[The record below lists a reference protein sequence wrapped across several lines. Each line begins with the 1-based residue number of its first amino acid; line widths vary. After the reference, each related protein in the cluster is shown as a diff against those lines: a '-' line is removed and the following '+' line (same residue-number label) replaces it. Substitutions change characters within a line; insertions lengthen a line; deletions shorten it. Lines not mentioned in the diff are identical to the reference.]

1 MNARWTTA
9 AALLATACGP
19 GEGTALLSADQN
31 YDFSST
37 LSVEVQEIAA
47 GQDAVVDWSEL
58 SVDQLGKEI
67 ATSEVD
73 QLMIVRFED
82 LSQAEVLDLAAKDC
96 LKQKDVTGVVEVF
109 PEDSDTQ
116 AMLSD
121 FQLIG
126 YNVDPAE
133 QFQED
138 MGTFLMSVYTSEMA
152 GVRMSSFLAPST
164 ASENGFVGVGNE
176 TSQIAFQVDLDAGN
190 RLPLDTTA
198 LDWAELEV
206 PTDCGTFPINKF
218 DGLMI
223 GRYDDKGLE
232 ALEGDFLK
240 VDELADE
247 LWTADIEGRSSLE
260 LSEAFNAA
268 GEAFPGFDTDS
279 IWLVALR
286 CFTCNNPAPPYLAL
300 VAEN

>member
-1 MNARWTTA
+1 MTFRAMA
-9 AALLATACGP
+9 AASVLLVACGP
-19 GEGTALLSADQN
+19 REGTVLLSPDQN

-37 LSVEVQEIAA
+37 LEVEVQEIAA
-47 GQDAVVDWSEL
+47 GLDAVVDWSEL
-58 SVDQLGKEI
+58 SVDQLSKDI
-67 ATSEVD
+67 QSSEVD

-82 LSQAEVLDLAAKDC
+82 LTQAEVLDLAAKDC

-109 PEDSDTQ
+109 PSDTATQ

-138 MGTFLMSVYTSEMA
+138 MGTFLMSVYTEGMA
-152 GVRMSSFLAPST
+152 GVRMSSFIAPSNT
-164 ASENGFVGVGNE
+164 SENSFVPVTNE
-176 TSQIAFQVDLDAGN
+176 SSQIDFQVDLDAGN
-190 RLPLDTTA
+190 RLPLDTTE

-206 PTDCGTFPINKF
+206 PTDCGVFPINKF

-223 GRYDDKGLE
+223 GRYDNKTLE
-232 ALEGDFLK
+232 DLEGDFLK
-240 VDELADE
+240 VDQLADE
-247 LWTADIEGRSSLE
+247 LWTADIEGRSSLA
-260 LSEAFNAA
+260 LAEATNAD
-268 GEAFPGFDTDS
+268 GEPFSGFDTSS

-300 VAEN
+300 VTDS